1 MTLLRAYLAVSL
13 DGYIADCDRGVSW
26 LDPFFSDELD
36 FKAFFS
42 TIGVSVMGR
51 RTFDHSLTLGVPETG
66 MRSVVLTHRPI
77 EDPPAGFETFAGDVR
92 ELAQTLRRDLE
103 PSGKDVWLMGGGA
116 SLQPFVEAG
125 LVDRWELSWIP
136 ILLGTGVPLFPPG
149 SPTTSPLRPIHTRTY
164 KNGIV
169 EVHYERG

>member
-77 EDPPAGFETFAGDVR
+77 EDPPAGFETFASNAR
-92 ELAQTLRRDLE
+92 K
-103 PSGKDVWLMGGGA
+103 SG
-116 SLQPFVEAG
+116 AG
-125 LVDRWELSWIP
+125 
-136 ILLGTGVPLFPPG
+136 
-149 SPTTSPLRPIHTRTY
+149 TS
-164 KNGIV
+164 
-169 EVHYERG
+169 